1 MNRIQRAATAAIAF
15 TITLA
20 GSVSVI
26 APLALGNVQYAHTAG
41 GARTLGCKLQAS
53 QAIG

>member
-1 MNRIQRAATAAIAF
+1 MNRIRKAAAAVVAL

-26 APLALGNVQYAHTAG
+26 APLALTNVHTFAPL
-41 GARTLGCKLQAS
+41 AVRS
-53 QAIG
+53 R

>member
-15 TITLA
+15 TITLV

-26 APLALGNVQYAHTAG
+26 APLALGNVHTLTQPA
-41 GARTLGCKLQAS
+41 ARAR
-53 QAIG
+53 